1 MENARRWQR
10 RGTPYLYVA
19 PAILLLVA
27 VVFYPLAY
35 AFLLTFQH
43 FKLTGEIPRFAGFE
57 NYVRLVQDPLVG
69 VSLLNSLV
77 FAGGLVSLCFILAT
91 IVALILNESF
101 VGRRLVRALML
112 VPWAV
117 SGIVNGL
124 MWKGMYSPS
133 FGVVNDLLVNK
144 LHILKH
150 YVNWLQDLP
159 MLSLILAQSWKMM
172 PFIALLLLA
181 GLQSISQDLYEAATI
196 DGAGYLRKFY
206 SITMPSLRSVALV
219 AIVILTIDSLKVFA
233 IVDVLTKGGPANMT
247 LVLDYYVY
255 KAAFN
260 YLEMGYGSTLA
271 FLLTSV
277 ILVFVVFY
285 RKLMTRSS

>member
-1 MENARRWQR
+1 MSERARPWQR
-10 RGTPYLYVA
+10 GATPYLYVG
-19 PAILLLVA
+19 PAVLLLVA

-35 AFLLTFQH
+35 AFLLTFQE
-43 FKLTGEIPRFAGFE
+43 FKLTGAARKFAGFA
-57 NYVRLVQDPLVG
+57 NYVHLFQDPLVG
-69 VSLLNSLV
+69 LSLLRSLV
-77 FAGGLVSLCFILAT
+77 FAGGLVSLCFVLAMAF
-91 IVALILNESF
+91 ALILNEKF
-101 VGRRLVRALML
+101 AGRRLVRALIL
-112 VPWAV
+112 VPWSV
-117 SGIVNGL
+117 SGIINGL

-150 YVNWLQDLP
+150 YVSWLQDFP

-181 GLQSISQDLYEAATI
+181 GLQAISQDLYEAAKI
-196 DGAGYLRKFY
+196 DGAGYLRRFV
-206 SITMPSLRSVALV
+206 SITIPSLRSIALV
-219 AIVILTIDSLKVFA
+219 AIIILTIDSLKVFA

-255 KAAFN
+255 KTAFN
-260 YLEMGYGSTLA
+260 YLDMGYGSTLA
-271 FLLTSV
+271 YLLTSV

-285 RKLMTRSS
+285 RRLMTR